1 MQDFFERRKRV
12 RQKTTSKTVGACGTT
27 KNVVGLDLES
37 CTCAVLPDRVA
48 VEVVDRL
55 QFLIQVDVGG
65 QRYVCVVSGLEVGH
79 AAGRDAEASQRCKR
93 RTDGSEKLGNA
104 TRNPS

>member
-1 MQDFFERRKRV
+1 MESS
-12 RQKTTSKTVGACGTT
+12 TGA
-27 KNVVGLDLES
+27 
-37 CTCAVLPDRVA
+37 ALPDRVA

-79 AAGRDAEASQRCKR
+79 AAGRDAEASQRCKQR
-93 RTDGSEKLGNA
+93 PGRISKKLQNTGKKNK
-104 TRNPS
+104 TLLPRRNPS